1 MPRSFT
7 QHRRPVPLWLE
18 VQGAGSRT
26 ARRLLF
32 SASWT
37 STYGR
42 PMDVN
47 SDVQLTSVGASSS
60 NPSRAQIIVGAVV
73 SEKSCLDVRWT
84 SKFRPLSLQSRRYV
98 RHVVA
103 RPCACASQHQ
113 AACAQPAQA
122 ALIRSERTPRSTG
135 GSKQL
140 MRSWGGPSVITTLIP
155 SQERATLPQQD
166 PVRDHGPG
174 ATAPTCQTSPIR
186 AACLPGYAAS
196 AHSRLSNRR
205 LLFSH

>member
-1 MPRSFT
+1 MSRSFT
-7 QHRRPVPLWLE
+7 QQRRPVPLWLE
-18 VQGAGSRT
+18 VQGASSRT
-26 ARRLLF
+26 AHRLLF
-32 SASWT
+32 RASWT

-60 NPSRAQIIVGAVV
+60 NPGRAQIIVGAVV

-113 AACAQPAQA
+113 AACTRSAQA
-122 ALIRSERTPRSTG
+122 ALIRPERTPRSTG
-135 GSKQL
+135 GSQQL
-140 MRSWGGPSVITTLIP
+140 MRSWGEPSVTTTFIP
-155 SQERATLPQQD
+155 SQARSALPQQD
-166 PVRDHGPG
+166 PVRDHEPS
-174 ATAPTCQTSPIR
+174 ATAPTYRTSPMR

-196 AHSRLSNRR
+196 AHSRLSNR
-205 LLFSH
+205 LLLSSR